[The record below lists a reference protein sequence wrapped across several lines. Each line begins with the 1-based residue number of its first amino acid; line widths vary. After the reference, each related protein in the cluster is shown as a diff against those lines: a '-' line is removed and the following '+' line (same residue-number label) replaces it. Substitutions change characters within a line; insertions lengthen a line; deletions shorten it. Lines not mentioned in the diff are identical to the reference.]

1 MNSYVMIII
10 SNVVALATGALKFI
24 PNLTA
29 ELYGV
34 AIDAIV
40 EQLQQSK
47 AQFITEETEP
57 TTQLVEGMVA
67 NGLEAIQAG
76 LDSKGDSK
84 YDSYFEEAVNFLKN
98 LGTTGHP
105 MLAAIQTWFQN
116 TFKKKQAASA

>member
-1 MNSYVMIII
+1 MNGYVLIII

-29 ELYGV
+29 DLYSQ
-34 AIDAIV
+34 AIDAII
-40 EQLQQSK
+40 EQLQLSK
-47 AQFITEETEP
+47 TQFTAEETEP
-57 TTQLVEGMVA
+57 TAELIEGMVA
-67 NGLEAIQAG
+67 NGLEAIQAD
-76 LDSKGDSK
+76 LDSKGDNK

>member
-1 MNSYVMIII
+1 MNSYVLIII

-29 ELYGV
+29 DLYSQ
-34 AIDAIV
+34 AIDAII

-47 AQFITEETEP
+47 TQFTAEETEP
-57 TTQLVEGMVA
+57 TTELIEGMVA

-76 LDSKGDSK
+76 LDSKGDNK
-84 YDSYFEEAVNFLKN
+84 YDSYFEEAVNYLKN

-105 MLAAIQTWFQN
+105 LLAAIQTWFQN

>member
-1 MNSYVMIII
+1 MNSYVLIII

-29 ELYGV
+29 DLYSQ
-34 AIDAIV
+34 AIDAII
-40 EQLQQSK
+40 EQLQLSK
-47 AQFITEETEP
+47 TQFTAEETEP
-57 TTQLVEGMVA
+57 TAELIEGMVA

-76 LDSKGDSK
+76 LDSKGDNK
-84 YDSYFEEAVNFLKN
+84 YDSYFEEAVNYLKN

-105 MLAAIQTWFQN
+105 LLAAIQTWFQN

>member
-1 MNSYVMIII
+1 MNSYVLIII

-29 ELYGV
+29 ELYGQ

-47 AQFITEETEP
+47 AQFIAEETEP
-57 TTQLVEGMVA
+57 TTELIEGMVA

-98 LGTTGHP
+98 LGTNGHP

-116 TFKKKQAASA
+116 TFKKKQAV